1 MKFRI
6 KDVTID
12 FQDEYG
18 LYDDDDRK
26 AAKKRILKDVWEVET
41 PDDLKKE
48 IRFTTGWWIQEIEYE
63 ELPDNYE
70 P

>member
-18 LYDDDDRK
+18 LYDDNDRK

-48 IRFTTGWWIQEIEYE
+48 IRFITGWWIQEIEYE

>member
-41 PDDLKKE
+41 PEDLKKE